1 MSILRIVNAFNR
13 SLVPHQRTVATS
25 AVLGVKQI
33 EVQKQDDTVVIQ
45 AVTSESPRQALL
57 LKEACQPKFCP
68 ECSLG
73 LDVKHTDVL
82 ILSQYVRNDGCM
94 LPRRITGLCKRQ
106 QKKMGTLVTMAQK
119 AGLMPNLGPSSSKK
133 DPKQRFGWRK
143 YNKYYYESSI
153 KY

>member
-1 MSILRIVNAFNR
+1 MSLLKAVTSVSRNLLPQKR
-13 SLVPHQRTVATS
+13 SVATS
-25 AVLGVKQI
+25 AILGVKQI
-33 EVQKQDDTVVIQ
+33 EVQKQDETVVIQ
-45 AVTSESPRQALL
+45 GVTSESPRQALM
-57 LKEACQPKFCP
+57 LKEACQPKFCL

-73 LDVKHTDVL
+73 LEVKHTDVL
-82 ILSQYVRNDGCM
+82 ILSQYVRSDGCM

-119 AGLMPNLGPSSSKK
+119 AGLMPNLGPANSKK

-153 KY
+153 KC